1 MKKIVKQ
8 IFNVF
13 VDIILSI
20 CWGGM
25 IALNSVYCANANE
38 HRWGFIVPIVFSSI
52 LLIFN
57 IVSMFVDARELN
69 NLCNLYDDKLKQT
82 MLAEKEVQN
91 GEDKSYNGHRT
102 YK

>member
-1 MKKIVKQ
+1 MKAIVKQ
-8 IFNVF
+8 IFHVL

-25 IALNSVYCANANE
+25 VTLNSVYCANANE

-57 IVSMFVDARELN
+57 IVSIFVDARELN
-69 NLCNLYDDKLKQT
+69 NLCDLYDDKMKQT
-82 MLAEKEVQN
+82 MLTEKEV
-91 GEDKSYNGHRT
+91 EDGKDKG
-102 YK
+102 

>member
-8 IFNVF
+8 IFHVL

-25 IALNSVYCANANE
+25 VVLNSVYCATQNE
-38 HRWGFIVPIVFSSI
+38 NRVGFIVPIVFSSI

-57 IVSMFVDARELN
+57 IISIFVDARELN
-69 NLCNLYDDKLKQT
+69 DLCNSYDDKLKQT
-82 MLAEKEVQN
+82 LFSEKEMQ
-91 GEDKSYNGHRT
+91 EQ
-102 YK
+102 

>member
-8 IFNVF
+8 IFHVL

-25 IALNSVYCANANE
+25 VALNSVYCANANE

-57 IVSMFVDARELN
+57 IISIFINARELN

-82 MLAEKEVQN
+82 LFSEKEVQN
-91 GEDKSYNGHRT
+91 GEDKG
-102 YK
+102 

>member
-8 IFNVF
+8 IFHVL

-25 IALNSVYCANANE
+25 VVLNSVYCATQNE
-38 HRWGFIVPIVFSSI
+38 NRVGFIVPIVFSSI

-57 IVSMFVDARELN
+57 IVSIFVDARELN
-69 NLCNLYDDKLKQT
+69 DLCNSYDDKLKQA
-82 MLAEKEVQN
+82 LGSEKEVQN
-91 GEDKSYNGHRT
+91 AEDKG
-102 YK
+102 

>member
-1 MKKIVKQ
+1 MKTIVKQ
-8 IFNVF
+8 IFHVL

-25 IALNSVYCANANE
+25 VALNSVYCANANE

-57 IVSMFVDARELN
+57 IISIFINARELN

-82 MLAEKEVQN
+82 LFSEKEVQN
-91 GEDKSYNGHRT
+91 GEDKG
-102 YK
+102 

>member
-8 IFNVF
+8 IFHVL

-25 IALNSVYCANANE
+25 VVLNSVYCATQNE
-38 HRWGFIVPIVFSSI
+38 NRVGFIVPIVFSSI

-57 IVSMFVDARELN
+57 IISIFVDVRELN
-69 NLCNLYDDKLKQT
+69 DLCNSYDDKLKQT
-82 MLAEKEVQN
+82 LFSEKEMQ
-91 GEDKSYNGHRT
+91 EQ
-102 YK
+102 

>member
-1 MKKIVKQ
+1 MKTIVKQ
-8 IFNVF
+8 IFHVL

-25 IALNSVYCANANE
+25 VALNSVYCANANE

-57 IVSMFVDARELN
+57 IVSIFVDARELN
-69 NLCNLYDDKLKQT
+69 NLCDLYDDKLKQT
-82 MLAEKEVQN
+82 LCSETEVQN
-91 GEDKSYNGHRT
+91 AEDKG
-102 YK
+102 

>member
-1 MKKIVKQ
+1 MKTIVKQ
-8 IFNVF
+8 IFHVL

-25 IALNSVYCANANE
+25 VALNSVYCANANE

-57 IVSMFVDARELN
+57 IVSIFVDARELN
-69 NLCNLYDDKLKQT
+69 NLCDLYDDKLKQT
-82 MLAEKEVQN
+82 LCSETEMQN
-91 GEDKSYNGHRT
+91 DEDKG
-102 YK
+102 